1 MWGGWSSPTS
11 IAETDKRD
19 AWEAPDPPPVERMK
33 GAMEADKLAC
43 DCGTALPPF
52 VDGSASCP
60 QCGCEHLA
68 RTGEFAAITE
78 KNLPV
83 DRPSHAGE
91 DAARIAMSEKA
102 ITELLHRQLG
112 VLGTVFVSPDIPARK
127 EAAARRA
134 HVMHLPA
141 PEKVL
146 ALYDSTMGSGEE
158 GFVVTTRRLCWKNV
172 GAPACSIQ
180 WRDIDPDRL
189 FVDGRRLFVDDE
201 AITIADD
208 DVLDAAMDV
217 FHVLALSA
225 RPQVS
230 GSMEVAVAI
239 EAQPSAWF
247 VRGTTEAPSRR
258 PLLAASVAVEATAR
272 AGTPAPP
279 HSASYLGYASRVET
293 KNPACMCWHCHTP
306 LHETTPQCGYC
317 GAVPKKK
324 SGWLRAS

>member
-1 MWGGWSSPTS
+1 
-11 IAETDKRD
+11 
-19 AWEAPDPPPVERMK
+19 MK
-33 GAMEADKLAC
+33 AVMEAKPTC
-43 DCGTALPPF
+43 EDCGTTLPAF
-52 VDGSASCP
+52 VDGGAQCS
-60 QCGCEHLA
+60 QCGVENLA
-68 RTGEFAAITE
+68 STGEFAAITE
-78 KNLPV
+78 RNLPV

-102 ITELLHRQLG
+102 IVELLRRQLG
-112 VLGTVFVSPDIPARK
+112 VLGTVFVAPDVPARK

-141 PEKVL
+141 PEKIL

-201 AITIADD
+201 ALTISDD
-208 DVLDAAMDV
+208 DVLDAAMDS

-230 GSMEVAVAI
+230 GHMPTATTTE
-239 EAQPSAWF
+239 ENQPSAWF
-247 VRGTTEAPSRR
+247 VRGTTEPASRR
-258 PLLAASVAVEATAR
+258 PLLAASVAASATAR
-272 AGTPAPP
+272 AGQATPAPP
-279 HSASYLGYASRVET
+279 HTTSYLGYATRVET
-293 KNPACMCWHCHTP
+293 KQPACMCWHCHTP
-306 LHETTPQCGYC
+306 LHATTPQCGYC

-324 SGWLRAS
+324 AGWLRAS

>member
-1 MWGGWSSPTS
+1 MDADNTS
-11 IAETDKRD
+11 GQLT
-19 AWEAPDPPPVERMK
+19 
-33 GAMEADKLAC
+33 C

-52 VDGSASCP
+52 VDGSSSCH
-60 QCGCEHLA
+60 QCGAEHLA

-112 VLGTVFVSPDIPARK
+112 VLGTVFVTPDIPARK
-127 EAAARRA
+127 EAAVRRA
-134 HVMHLPA
+134 HVMHLPT
-141 PEKVL
+141 PEKIL
-146 ALYDSTMGSGEE
+146 ALYDATMRSGEE

-230 GSMEVAVAI
+230 GSMPVAAEVI

-247 VRGTTEAPSRR
+247 VRGTVAPASRR
-258 PLLAASVAVEATAR
+258 PDAQA
-272 AGTPAPP
+272 TPAPA
-279 HSASYLGYASRVET
+279 HTASYLGYATRVET
-293 KNPACMCWHCHTP
+293 KQPACMCWHCHTP

-317 GAVPKKK
+317 GAAPKKK
-324 SGWLRAS
+324 TGWLRAS